1 MTYSRSEN
9 PLLLSARLSLVSL
22 TAILLL
28 VACASGQS
36 IERRALGFYSFLA
49 GQRANDSLEDYV
61 SPAFRSGIDS
71 AQGKAMFENMKL
83 ALSPSGSRLGPIDPK
98 NIRVAQE
105 GNYALTWL
113 EGRPDQPLVGS
124 SPVRWVKTGKRWY
137 LYFGSEQ
144 EVKAYKD
151 FPSALRAEEP
161 RPPKA
166 SETTDSPPPQKEAGP
181 DKER

>member
-1 MTYSRSEN
+1 MLIVVATTIAALS
-9 PLLLSARLSLVSL
+9 LLLAS
-22 TAILLL
+22 
-28 VACASGQS
+28 CAAQNVNT
-36 IERRALGFYSFLA
+36 RALSFYSFLA
-49 GQRANDSLEDYV
+49 GHQANDSLEDYV

-83 ALSPSGSRLGPIDPK
+83 ALSPSGSKLGPINPK

-124 SPVRWVKTGKRWY
+124 SPVRWVKAGKRWY

-151 FPSALRAEEP
+151 FPSALRAEES

-166 SETTDSPPPQKEAGP
+166 SETTDSPPLQKEAGANE
-181 DKER
+181 ER